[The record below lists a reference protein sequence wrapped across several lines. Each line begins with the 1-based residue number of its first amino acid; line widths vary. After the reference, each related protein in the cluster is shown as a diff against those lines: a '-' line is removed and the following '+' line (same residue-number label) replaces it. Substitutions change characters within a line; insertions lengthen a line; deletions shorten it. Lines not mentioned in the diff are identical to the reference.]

1 MDGVLL
7 DSEPFH
13 LLAWQTVLEQ
23 FAVQYT
29 ALQHQRFLGRKDL
42 FMAAE
47 LARAFSLDIEAE
59 PLTQLKQDC
68 YANLLVRNAVPRC
81 GALELLQFCQL
92 IGVPCAL
99 ASSATRATVELTV
112 SALRFEPYFQ
122 VVVSGDEVE
131 HGKPAPDIFL
141 LAARL
146 LGKTPA
152 HCIVIEDTN
161 NGIKAAEAAGMRC
174 IAVPCEATLHED
186 HSLADERLTSLSE
199 LTESK
204 LKALGLEQVRC
215 QLLQ

>member
-13 LLAWQTVLEQ
+13 LLAWQTVLGP
-23 FAVQYT
+23 FAVQHT
-29 ALQHQRFLGRKDL
+29 APQHQRFLGRKDL
-42 FMAAE
+42 FMAGE
-47 LARAFSLDIEAE
+47 LIRAFSLDIEAE

-68 YANLLVRNAVPRC
+68 YAKLLVSNAVPRS
-81 GALELLQFCQL
+81 GALELLQFCQSV
-92 IGVPCAL
+92 GVPCAL

-112 SALRFEPYFQ
+112 SALRFEPYFH
-122 VVVSGDEVE
+122 VVVSGDEVA

-141 LAARL
+141 LASRL
-146 LGKTPA
+146 LGKPPA

-174 IAVPCEATLHED
+174 IAVPCEASAHED
-186 HSLADERLTSLSE
+186 HSLADERLASLLE
-199 LTESK
+199 LTADK
-204 LKALGLEQVRC
+204 LKALGLEQGRC